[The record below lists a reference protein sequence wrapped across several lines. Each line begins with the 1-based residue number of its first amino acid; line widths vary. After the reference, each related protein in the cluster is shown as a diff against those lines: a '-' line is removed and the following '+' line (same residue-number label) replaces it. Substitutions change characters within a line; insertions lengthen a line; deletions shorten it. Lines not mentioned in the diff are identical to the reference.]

1 MQPGQDAYTVAVVG
15 ATGAVGREMLKVL
28 EQSTLDV
35 SGLRLYASSRSAG
48 EELVFQG
55 RSYPVEV
62 LPAKPPADID
72 VALFSAGGGVS
83 REAAARF
90 TANGTLVI
98 DNSSAWRMDAGVPLV
113 VPEVNP
119 DRAFDALRPGA
130 KRIIANPN
138 CSTIQLVVALK
149 PLADAFGLRRVVVS
163 TYQSV
168 SGAGNA
174 GVNELSSQVIGLLNS
189 GEPSAPEVFQHQIAF
204 NCIPAIGPF
213 LDNGY
218 TQEEWKLVQETR
230 KIMELPELRVV
241 PTAVRVPVFAS
252 HSESVLVEFDRKVTA
267 KQARAALHQGEGIKL
282 LDRPLEDV
290 YPMSFQT
297 AGTDDVFVGRIRQ
310 APDDDMAV
318 ALWVVADNLRK
329 GAALNA
335 VQIAELIAEGP
346 EDDA

>member
-1 MQPGQDAYTVAVVG
+1 MKSGQDAYTVAVVG
-15 ATGAVGREMLKVL
+15 ATGAVGREMLRVL
-28 EQSTLDV
+28 EESTLPVGD
-35 SGLRLYASSRSAG
+35 LKLYASSRSAG
-48 EELVFQG
+48 EELVFDG
-55 RSYPVEV
+55 RSFEVEV
-62 LPAKPPADID
+62 LPTEPPADID
-72 VALFSAGGGVS
+72 VALFSAGSGVS
-83 REAAARF
+83 REAAPTFAK
-90 TANGTLVI
+90 NGTLVI

-113 VPEVNP
+113 VPEVNGH
-119 DRAFDALRPGA
+119 RVFDALRPGA
-130 KRIIANPN
+130 SRIVANPN

-174 GVNELSSQVIGLLNS
+174 GVSELSSQVIGLLNH
-189 GEPSAPEVFQHQIAF
+189 GETPTPSTFQHQIAF
-204 NCIPAIGPF
+204 NCIPAIGDF
-213 LDNGY
+213 MDNGY
-218 TQEEWKLVQETR
+218 TTEEWKLVRETR

-267 KQARAALHQGEGIKL
+267 KQVRAALYNGEGL
-282 LDRPLEDV
+282 TVVDRPLEDE
-290 YPMSFQT
+290 YPMSFPA
-297 AGTDDVFVGRIRQ
+297 AGTDDVYVGRIRQ

-318 ALWVVADNLRK
+318 AMWVVADNLRK

-335 VQIAELIAEGP
+335 VQIAELVADGP